1 MSKDKNIESIYPLS
15 PMQSGM
21 LFHTLYE
28 PDSGVY
34 FEQIIFRLQGNIN
47 RTAFQDAWQKVV
59 DRHAVLRTLFV
70 WEKSKKPL
78 QVVQKQVELPWLN
91 LDWKGQTP
99 DEQEK
104 QLETFLHDDCR
115 KSFKLNKA
123 PLMRCTLILLT
134 DDTYYFVWSHHHILI
149 DGWCSPIIF
158 KEVIAFYNNL
168 CLEHSL
174 TLDTVRPYKNY
185 ITWLQKQD
193 RDAAEKFWKERMNGF
208 VTPTPLPFDKRDRKS
223 VV

>member
-70 WEKSKKPL
+70 WEKNQKAASGCSETGRIA
-78 QVVQKQVELPWLN
+78 VVEP
-91 LDWKGQTP
+91 G
-99 DEQEK
+99 
-104 QLETFLHDDCR
+104 LER
-115 KSFKLNKA
+115 SN
-123 PLMRCTLILLT
+123 
-134 DDTYYFVWSHHHILI
+134 S
-149 DGWCSPIIF
+149 
-158 KEVIAFYNNL
+158 
-168 CLEHSL
+168 
-174 TLDTVRPYKNY
+174 
-185 ITWLQKQD
+185 
-193 RDAAEKFWKERMNGF
+193 
-208 VTPTPLPFDKRDRKS
+208 
-223 VV
+223 